1 MMQIEI
7 DTHTHTLVSGHAYNT
22 IREMAKMAADKGL
35 KGLAIT
41 EHAPMMPGTCH
52 EFYFSNLK
60 IVPRS
65 MYGIDLLMGVEL
77 NIMDKEGTVDLSDK
91 LIQEMDI
98 VIASLHLPCYKG
110 EKTKEELTQAYINI
124 MRRGDVDILG
134 HPDDG
139 RFPVD
144 YEKVVKTAAETG
156 TILEVNH
163 TSLKPDAYR
172 VNARENYHQ
181 MLRYCKEY
189 GVMVALG
196 TDAHI
201 DTAIGEYPY
210 VFQLLEEEAF
220 PEELVANTS
229 VEKLKSL
236 LKRNS

>member
-1 MMQIEI
+1 MQIAI

-22 IREMAKMAADKGL
+22 MKEMAKAAADKGL

-52 EFYFSNLK
+52 EYYFSNLRV
-60 IVPRS
+60 VPRT
-65 MYGIDLLMGVEL
+65 MYGIELLLGVEL
-77 NIMDKEGTVDLSDK
+77 NVLDESGAVDLDDS
-91 LIQEMDI
+91 LIREMDL
-98 VIASLHLPCYKG
+98 VIASFHIPCYRG
-110 EKTKEELTQAYINI
+110 EKTKERITDAYIRV
-124 MRRGDVDILG
+124 MERGDVDIIG
-134 HPDDG
+134 HPDDS
-139 RFPVD
+139 RFPID
-144 YEKVVKTAAETG
+144 YERFVKAAARTH

-181 MLRYCKEY
+181 MLQYCKEH

-196 TDAHI
+196 TDAHV
-201 DTAIGEYPY
+201 DTLTGEYPY
-210 VFQLLEEEAF
+210 AYQLLEEEKF

-236 LKRNS
+236 LRQKR